1 MDATVGGNLTL
12 NLAEHAEN
20 PMIRRVTTIMDDRIA
35 RGAVAVTLMLRL
47 CVSHFVRPAA
57 RRPRPPRPAWNG
69 KNMAKIILA
78 DDHTLVRSG
87 LRRLLEASGTL
98 EVMGEAA
105 DGREVVE
112 LLRRGLPDLVLMDTA
127 MPNLNGIEAA
137 RQIRA
142 EWPDV
147 KVLMVSM
154 HADHQYVL
162 EALRRR
168 RRLRPQGRRLRRTR
182 RGHRLRP
189 RRENVPERALRE
201 LVVTDYVRRAQ
212 GKHAESE
219 LEKLSSRE
227 REVLQFIG
235 EGHSSGEIA
244 KALFISVRTVDTHRQ
259 HIMEKL
265 EIRTVAGLT
274 KFAVRHGLC
283 SLDER
288 GQGKP

>member
-1 MDATVGGNLTL
+1 
-12 NLAEHAEN
+12 
-20 PMIRRVTTIMDDRIA
+20 
-35 RGAVAVTLMLRL
+35 
-47 CVSHFVRPAA
+47 
-57 RRPRPPRPAWNG
+57 
-69 KNMAKIILA
+69 MAKIILA

-87 LRRLLEASGTL
+87 LRRLLEASGNL

-142 EWPDV
+142 EWPERQGPHG
-147 KVLMVSM
+147 L
-154 HADHQYVL
+154 HA
-162 EALRRR
+162 RR
-168 RRLRPQGRRLRRTR
+168 PSV
-182 RGHRLRP
+182 RP
-189 RRENVPERALRE
+189 RSPAPASPATSSRTPPSMNSSRPSPPSSPAKCTCSAPLRE

-227 REVLQFIG
+227 REVLQLIG